1 MIHSYVIGRGNTA
14 TAYLQ
19 AGMIRPV
26 PDATADAVVD
36 VQAALGRRV
45 PGEATLSW
53 AGRILTPNAGGK
65 APQKIYWEGN
75 ILNKISKKIV
85 ALVTMAAFVL
95 TLAPVAAFAA
105 PTDVDANSS
114 NYTVSTDAAGN
125 LKVTLNLQQ
134 ASSAGNASDFTNN
147 TVKVTVSNTDSTT
160 TVSGGSASTV
170 DDLATVGVTPQAYND
185 TFTFANVPTGNHVV
199 TVELTTD
206 NTAGT
211 VAWTTLA
218 TTTATSTTVNAANAK
233 APVVYVSA
241 DADRQ
246 TSNFLTV
253 KSNVNVDIN
262 ENVDAVFEINDNS
275 GKPSNLEL
283 ADVKIWAVEK
293 GHAIT
298 DASSALK
305 VDGTQVEE
313 ADMYTAA
320 VTNVTDNKGVKVSF
334 TRAGEYTLY
343 AGVAATVN
351 NADTMEALSKN
362 LLGSIEGQQ
371 VVVVDAA
378 ATGDVDGLTI
388 DNATVNPTDAKVYTA
403 NDNIKPNNTATATHK
418 VTATID
424 GFAAK
429 NETFKIST
437 SSSNITVTAKDM
449 NGTAFASGTA
459 TTDRNGQFQITY
471 KIAKAGSYKIYL
483 TSEDGYKVTLNV
495 TSADI
500 DHYAADIALAD
511 FDASILNKDELKKDS
526 YLSDAVR
533 FVITDNDGVELT
545 TDAADQAIVLAE
557 PAATPD
563 KDYVSLT
570 APDKFKGEA
579 TDFKLAVDNTVD
591 PNVYTLQ
598 YTGTADFV
606 AGEYTVR
613 VALEETGAYVDAT
626 FTVGEFDENNV
637 EGIKIVPS
645 VDTVAYN
652 KGDEGFTFKV
662 KAVDKNGVEKDIT
675 NTTDYSI
682 GVNAI
687 DLLNAQIAG
696 NKVTFKAGITSD
708 EKEKYVGNDI
718 TLTVVSEVYSDIE
731 TAKVTVVDEGVVEG
745 LAFSSESGETETTNK
760 VGVSVVDADGNVVK
774 TVNAQDTYIYVA
786 SQSNADANVEVEAT
800 KNVKAGKD
808 GEITIYSDKETT
820 VDVVVA
826 VKTADNA
833 LYAGTLT
840 YTIGAKDVNADKI
853 VAMTIGSSDYIVDND
868 IVAGDAAPYV
878 DSNWR
883 TMVPVRVLAETF
895 GATVDFTDNV
905 ITIVDGNTT
914 VVMTV
919 GEETYTVN
927 DAEKTMDTA
936 PVIGEGD
943 RTFVPIRFLAEALG
957 YTVTPLQDAN
967 GLTASVVFQK

>member
-1 MIHSYVIGRGNTA
+1 M
-14 TAYLQ
+14 
-19 AGMIRPV
+19 
-26 PDATADAVVD
+26 
-36 VQAALGRRV
+36 
-45 PGEATLSW
+45 
-53 AGRILTPNAGGK
+53 
-65 APQKIYWEGN
+65 
-75 ILNKISKKIV
+75 NKISKKIV

-95 TLAPVAAFAA
+95 TLIPVAAFAA
-105 PTDVDANSS
+105 NDDVSVQDSS
-114 NYTVSTDAAGN
+114 YEVKATTAGT
-125 LKVTLNLQQ
+125 LTVTLDLNQTGGSSDATPTASKVKVSVSGLD
-134 ASSAGNASDFTNN
+134 ASSTA
-147 TVKVTVSNTDSTT
+147 KQTT
-160 TVSGGSASTV
+160 TNDSASTGNV
-170 DDLATVGVTPQAYND
+170 ELFAEGVAAGTAGEV
-185 TFTFANVPTGNHVV
+185 FTFEKVPTGNHVV
-199 TVELTTD
+199 TVEIDIDGDGTD
-206 NTAGT
+206 SDYVALPVKASTSNT
-211 VAWTTLA
+211 
-218 TTTATSTTVNAANAK
+218 
-233 APVVYVSA
+233 VYVSA

-253 KSNVNVDIN
+253 KSNVNVDVN
-262 ENVDAVFEINDNS
+262 EEVAATFEINDNA
-275 GKPSNLEL
+275 GKPSKLPLSN
-283 ADVKIWAVEK
+283 VVIWAVEK
-293 GHAIT
+293 GHDIT
-298 DASSALK
+298 DASSALVM
-305 VDGTQVEE
+305 VDPSSSTGQ
-313 ADMYTAA
+313 A
-320 VTNVTDNKGVKVSF
+320 VTDGQNVKVKFS
-334 TRAGEYTLY
+334 RAGEYTLY
-343 AGVAATVN
+343 AGVASDNKVETA
-351 NADTMEALSKN
+351 SKA

-371 VVVVDAA
+371 VVVVEAA
-378 ATGDVDGLTI
+378 ATGDVDGVTI
-388 DNATVNPTDAKVYTA
+388 DNATVDPSDAKVYTA

-418 VTATID
+418 VTAVID

-449 NGTAFASGTA
+449 NGTAFESGTA
-459 TTDRNGQFQITY
+459 TTDRNGEFQITY

-511 FDASILNKDELKKDS
+511 FDASILNKDELKQNS

-545 TDAADQAIVLAE
+545 TDATDKAIVLAE
-557 PAATPD
+557 PAATSD

-579 TDFKLAVDNTVD
+579 TDFKLAVGTDVT

-598 YTGTADFV
+598 YTGTAAFV

-613 VALEETGAYVDAT
+613 VALEETGEYVDAT
-626 FTVGEFDENNV
+626 FNVGEFDENNV

-645 VDTVAYN
+645 VDTIAYN
-652 KGDEGFTFKV
+652 KGGDGFTYTV

>member
-1 MIHSYVIGRGNTA
+1 M
-14 TAYLQ
+14 
-19 AGMIRPV
+19 
-26 PDATADAVVD
+26 
-36 VQAALGRRV
+36 
-45 PGEATLSW
+45 
-53 AGRILTPNAGGK
+53 
-65 APQKIYWEGN
+65 
-75 ILNKISKKIV
+75 NKISKKIV

-95 TLAPVAAFAA
+95 TLVPAAAFAA
-105 PTDVDANSS
+105 PEDKTGYTVTTDSANAATVNVTLSDADLAKVQDAGNVIVWAENDKGDVIKGENGTEWTGNGVSYLGYSNFSS
-114 NYTVSTDAAGN
+114 NKASMSFTSLPVGTYTFYVSLNVKPNYTSDLKAAKEN
-125 LKVTLNLQQ
+125 ALEVQ
-134 ASSAGNASDFTNN
+134 SA
-147 TVKVTVSNTDSTT
+147 
-160 TVSGGSASTV
+160 
-170 DDLATVGVTPQAYND
+170 
-185 TFTFANVPTGNHVV
+185 
-199 TVELTTD
+199 
-206 NTAGT
+206 
-211 VAWTTLA
+211 
-218 TTTATSTTVNAANAK
+218 
-233 APVVYVSA
+233 YVSA
-241 DADRQ
+241 IADRQ

-253 KSNVNVDIN
+253 KSNVNVDVN
-262 ENVDAVFEINDNS
+262 EEVAATFEINDNA
-275 GKPSNLEL
+275 GKPSKLPLE
-283 ADVKIWAVEK
+283 DVMIWAVEK

-298 DASSALK
+298 DASSALVM
-305 VDGTQVEE
+305 VDPISS
-313 ADMYTAA
+313 
-320 VTNVTDNKGVKVSF
+320 TDQDVKDGQDVKVKFS
-334 TRAGEYTLY
+334 RAGEYTLY
-343 AGVAATVN
+343 AGVGANVEDA
-351 NADTMEALSKN
+351 SKA

-371 VVVVDAA
+371 VVVVNAA
-378 ATGDVDGLTI
+378 EAGDVDGVTI
-388 DNATVNPTDAKVYTA
+388 DNAKVDSSDAKVYNATT
-403 NDNIKPNNTATATHK
+403 NIKPNNTATATHT

-449 NGTAFASGTA
+449 NGTAFESGTA

-495 TSADI
+495 TSDGVE
-500 DHYAADIALAD
+500 HYAADIALAD
-511 FDASILNKDELKKDS
+511 FDASILNKDELNAAS
-526 YLSDAVR
+526 NPFLSDAVR
-533 FVITDNDGVELT
+533 FVITDNNGAELT
-545 TDAADQAIVLAE
+545 TDAADQAIVNKE
-557 PAATPD
+557 PATKALGAASD
-563 KDYVSLT
+563 KADYVSLT
-570 APDKFKGEA
+570 APDKFKGKA
-579 TDFKLAVDNTVD
+579 TDFYLAVATDVT

-598 YTGTADFV
+598 YKGTADFV

-613 VALEETGAYVDAT
+613 IALEETGKYVDAT

-645 VDTVAYN
+645 VETIAYN
-652 KGDEGFTFKV
+652 KGGDGFTYTV

-687 DLLNAQIAG
+687 DLLNAQITG
-696 NKVTFKAGITSD
+696 NKVIFKPGITSD

-786 SQSNADANVEVEAT
+786 SQSNADANVEVDAT

-840 YTIGAKDVNADKI
+840 YTIGPKDVNADKL

-868 IVAGDAAPYV
+868 VVAGDAAPYV
-878 DSNWR
+878 DSAWR
-883 TMVPVRVLAETF
+883 TMVPVRVLAETL
-895 GATVDFTDNV
+895 GGTVDYTDNV
-905 ITIVDGNTT
+905 ITIVDGDTT

-919 GEETYTVN
+919 GEDTYTVN
-927 DAEKTMDTA
+927 DKEQTMDTA

-943 RTFVPIRFLAEALG
+943 RAFVPIRFLAEALG

>member
-1 MIHSYVIGRGNTA
+1 M
-14 TAYLQ
+14 
-19 AGMIRPV
+19 
-26 PDATADAVVD
+26 
-36 VQAALGRRV
+36 
-45 PGEATLSW
+45 
-53 AGRILTPNAGGK
+53 
-65 APQKIYWEGN
+65 
-75 ILNKISKKIV
+75 NKISKKIV

-95 TLAPVAAFAA
+95 TLVPAAAFAA
-105 PTDVDANSS
+105 PEDKTGYTVTTDSANAATVNVTLSDADLAKVQDAGNVIVWAENDKGDVIKGENGTEWTGNGVSYLGYSDFSS
-114 NYTVSTDAAGN
+114 NKASMSFTSLPVGTYTFYVS
-125 LKVTLNLQQ
+125 LNVKP
-134 ASSAGNASDFTNN
+134 NYASDLKAAKENALE
-147 TVKVTVSNTDSTT
+147 VQ
-160 TVSGGSASTV
+160 SA
-170 DDLATVGVTPQAYND
+170 
-185 TFTFANVPTGNHVV
+185 
-199 TVELTTD
+199 
-206 NTAGT
+206 
-211 VAWTTLA
+211 
-218 TTTATSTTVNAANAK
+218 
-233 APVVYVSA
+233 YVSA
-241 DADRQ
+241 KADRQ

-253 KSNVNVDIN
+253 KSNVNVDVN
-262 ENVDAVFEINDNS
+262 EEVAATFEINDNA
-275 GKPSNLEL
+275 GKPSKLPLE
-283 ADVKIWAVEK
+283 DVVIWAVEK

-298 DASSALK
+298 DASSALVM
-305 VDGTQVEE
+305 VDPISS
-313 ADMYTAA
+313 
-320 VTNVTDNKGVKVSF
+320 TDQDVKDGQDVKVKFS
-334 TRAGEYTLY
+334 RAGEYTLY
-343 AGVAATVN
+343 AGVGADVEAA
-351 NADTMEALSKN
+351 SKA

-371 VVVVDAA
+371 VVVVNAA
-378 ATGDVDGLTI
+378 EAGDVDGVTI

-429 NETFKIST
+429 NESFKIST

-449 NGTAFASGTA
+449 NGTAFESGTA

-500 DHYAADIALAD
+500 AHYAADIALAD
-511 FDASILNKDELKKDS
+511 FDASILNKDELKQNS

-570 APDKFKGEA
+570 APDKFKGKA
-579 TDFKLAVDNTVD
+579 TDFKLAVGTDVT

-598 YTGTADFV
+598 YTGTAAFV

-613 VALEETGAYVDAT
+613 VALEETGEYVDAT

-645 VDTVAYN
+645 VDTIAYN
-652 KGDEGFTFKV
+652 KGGDGFTYTV

-687 DLLNAQIAG
+687 DLLNAQITG
-696 NKVTFKAGITSD
+696 NKVIFKPGITSD

-786 SQSNADANVEVEAT
+786 SQSNADANVEVDAT

-840 YTIGAKDVNADKI
+840 YTIGPKDVNADKL

-868 IVAGDAAPYV
+868 VVAGDAAPYV
-878 DSNWR
+878 DSAWR
-883 TMVPVRVLAETF
+883 TMVPVRVLAETL
-895 GATVDFTDNV
+895 GGTVDYTDNV
-905 ITIVDGNTT
+905 ITIVDGDTT

-919 GEETYTVN
+919 GEDTYTVN
-927 DAEKTMDTA
+927 DKEQTMDTA

-943 RTFVPIRFLAEALG
+943 RAFVPIRFLAEALG

>member
-1 MIHSYVIGRGNTA
+1 M
-14 TAYLQ
+14 
-19 AGMIRPV
+19 
-26 PDATADAVVD
+26 
-36 VQAALGRRV
+36 
-45 PGEATLSW
+45 
-53 AGRILTPNAGGK
+53 
-65 APQKIYWEGN
+65 
-75 ILNKISKKIV
+75 NKISKKIV

-95 TLAPVAAFAA
+95 TLVPAAAFAA
-105 PTDVDANSS
+105 PEDKTGYTVTTDSANAATVNVTLSDADLAKVQDAGNVIVWAENDKGDVIKGENGTEWTGNGVSYLGYSDFSS
-114 NYTVSTDAAGN
+114 NKASMSFTSLPVGTYTFYVS
-125 LKVTLNLQQ
+125 LNVKP
-134 ASSAGNASDFTNN
+134 NYASDLKAAKENALE
-147 TVKVTVSNTDSTT
+147 VQ
-160 TVSGGSASTV
+160 SA
-170 DDLATVGVTPQAYND
+170 
-185 TFTFANVPTGNHVV
+185 
-199 TVELTTD
+199 
-206 NTAGT
+206 
-211 VAWTTLA
+211 
-218 TTTATSTTVNAANAK
+218 
-233 APVVYVSA
+233 YVSA
-241 DADRQ
+241 KADRQ

-253 KSNVNVDIN
+253 KSNVNVDVN
-262 ENVDAVFEINDNS
+262 EEVAATFEINDNA
-275 GKPSNLEL
+275 GKPSKLPLE
-283 ADVKIWAVEK
+283 DVVIWAVEK

-298 DASSALK
+298 DASSALVM
-305 VDGTQVEE
+305 VDPISS
-313 ADMYTAA
+313 
-320 VTNVTDNKGVKVSF
+320 TDQDVKDGQDVKVKFS
-334 TRAGEYTLY
+334 RAGEYTLY
-343 AGVAATVN
+343 AGVGADVEAA
-351 NADTMEALSKN
+351 SKA

-371 VVVVDAA
+371 VVVVNAA
-378 ATGDVDGLTI
+378 EAGDVDGVTI

-429 NETFKIST
+429 NESFKIST

-449 NGTAFASGTA
+449 NGTAFESGTA

-511 FDASILNKDELKKDS
+511 FDASILNKDELKQNS

-570 APDKFKGEA
+570 APDKFKGKA
-579 TDFKLAVDNTVD
+579 TDFKLAVGTDVT

-598 YTGTADFV
+598 YTGTAAFV

-613 VALEETGAYVDAT
+613 VALEETGEYVDAT

-645 VDTVAYN
+645 VDTIAYN
-652 KGDEGFTFKV
+652 KGGDGFTYTV

-687 DLLNAQIAG
+687 DLLNAQITG
-696 NKVTFKAGITSD
+696 NKVIFKPGITSD

-786 SQSNADANVEVEAT
+786 SQSNADANVEVDAT

-840 YTIGAKDVNADKI
+840 YTIGPKDVNADKL

-868 IVAGDAAPYV
+868 VVAGDAAPYV
-878 DSNWR
+878 DSAWR
-883 TMVPVRVLAETF
+883 TMVPVRVLAETL
-895 GATVDFTDNV
+895 GGTVDYTDNV
-905 ITIVDGNTT
+905 ITIVDGDTT

-919 GEETYTVN
+919 GEDTYTVN
-927 DAEKTMDTA
+927 DKEQTMDTA

-943 RTFVPIRFLAEALG
+943 RAFVPIRFLAEALG

>member
-1 MIHSYVIGRGNTA
+1 M
-14 TAYLQ
+14 
-19 AGMIRPV
+19 
-26 PDATADAVVD
+26 
-36 VQAALGRRV
+36 
-45 PGEATLSW
+45 
-53 AGRILTPNAGGK
+53 
-65 APQKIYWEGN
+65 
-75 ILNKISKKIV
+75 NKISKKIV

-95 TLAPVAAFAA
+95 TLVPFAAFAA
-105 PTDVDANSS
+105 SSNVSINDSSYDVTTTAEKVIVTLDLKASGGSTSSVGAIDANIQVRLVDANGNNVADASTEASVTGAS
-114 NYTVSTDAAGN
+114 NGLETASVDNVTKLFNGTTGITRTSVITFDKVPVGN
-125 LKVTLNLQQ
+125 CSVQVLIDVDPDTATEGHQ
-134 ASSAGNASDFTNN
+134 AIDVAQVNGATAESSAI
-147 TVKVTVSNTDSTT
+147 
-160 TVSGGSASTV
+160 
-170 DDLATVGVTPQAYND
+170 
-185 TFTFANVPTGNHVV
+185 
-199 TVELTTD
+199 
-206 NTAGT
+206 
-211 VAWTTLA
+211 
-218 TTTATSTTVNAANAK
+218 
-233 APVVYVSA
+233 YVSA
-241 DADRQ
+241 APDRQ

-253 KSNVNVDIN
+253 KSNVNVDVN
-262 ENVDAVFEINDNS
+262 DEVAATFEINDNA
-275 GKPSNLEL
+275 GKPSKLPLE
-283 ADVKIWAVEK
+283 DVVIWAVEK

-298 DASSALK
+298 DASSALVMVAPNSSTDQDVK
-305 VDGTQVEE
+305 DGQ
-313 ADMYTAA
+313 D
-320 VTNVTDNKGVKVSF
+320 VKVKFS
-334 TRAGEYTLY
+334 RAGEYTLY
-343 AGVAATVN
+343 AGVGANVEAA
-351 NADTMEALSKN
+351 SKA

-371 VVVVDAA
+371 VVVVNAA
-378 ATGDVDGLTI
+378 EAGDVDGVTI

-429 NETFKIST
+429 NESFKIST

-449 NGTAFASGTA
+449 NGTAFESGTA

-511 FDASILNKDELKKDS
+511 FDASILNKDELKQNS

-570 APDKFKGEA
+570 APDKFKGKA
-579 TDFKLAVDNTVD
+579 TDFKLAVGTDVT

-598 YTGTADFV
+598 YTGTAAFV

-613 VALEETGAYVDAT
+613 VALEETGEYVDAT

-645 VDTVAYN
+645 VDTIAYN
-652 KGDEGFTFKV
+652 KGGDGFTYTV

-687 DLLNAQIAG
+687 DLLNAQITG
-696 NKVTFKAGITSD
+696 NKVIFKPGITSD

-786 SQSNADANVEVEAT
+786 SQSNADANVEVDAT

-840 YTIGAKDVNADKI
+840 YTIGPKDVNADKL

-868 IVAGDAAPYV
+868 VVAGDAAPYV
-878 DSNWR
+878 DSAWR
-883 TMVPVRVLAETF
+883 TMVPVRVLAETL
-895 GATVDFTDNV
+895 GGTVDYTDNV
-905 ITIVDGNTT
+905 ITIVDGDTT

-919 GEETYTVN
+919 GEDTYTVN
-927 DAEKTMDTA
+927 DKEQTMDTA

-943 RTFVPIRFLAEALG
+943 RAFVPIRFLAEALG

>member
-53 AGRILTPNAGGK
+53 AGRTPTPNAGGK

-95 TLAPVAAFAA
+95 TLVPAAAFAA
-105 PTDVDANSS
+105 NDDVSVQDSS
-114 NYTVSTDAAGN
+114 YEVKATTAGT
-125 LKVTLNLQQ
+125 LTVTLDLNQTGGSSDATPT
-134 ASSAGNASDFTNN
+134 ASKVKVSVSGLDVTSTAKQTTTNN
-147 TVKVTVSNTDSTT
+147 
-160 TVSGGSASTV
+160 SASTGNV
-170 DDLATVGVTPQAYND
+170 ELFAEGVAAGTAGEV
-185 TFTFANVPTGNHVV
+185 FTFENVPTGNHVV
-199 TVELTTD
+199 TVEIDIDGDGTD
-206 NTAGT
+206 SGYVPLPVKADTSNT
-211 VAWTTLA
+211 
-218 TTTATSTTVNAANAK
+218 
-233 APVVYVSA
+233 VYVSA

-351 NADTMEALSKN
+351 NADTMESLSKN

>member
-1 MIHSYVIGRGNTA
+1 M
-14 TAYLQ
+14 
-19 AGMIRPV
+19 
-26 PDATADAVVD
+26 
-36 VQAALGRRV
+36 
-45 PGEATLSW
+45 
-53 AGRILTPNAGGK
+53 
-65 APQKIYWEGN
+65 
-75 ILNKISKKIV
+75 
-85 ALVTMAAFVL
+85 L
-95 TLAPVAAFAA
+95 TLVPAAAFAA
-105 PTDVDANSS
+105 SEDKTGYTVTTDSANAATVNVTLSDADLAKVQDAGNVIVWAENDKGDVIKGENGTEWTGNGVSYLGYSDFSS
-114 NYTVSTDAAGN
+114 NKASMSFTSLPVGTYTFYVS
-125 LKVTLNLQQ
+125 LNVKPN
-134 ASSAGNASDFTNN
+134 NASDLKAAKENALE
-147 TVKVTVSNTDSTT
+147 VQ
-160 TVSGGSASTV
+160 SA
-170 DDLATVGVTPQAYND
+170 
-185 TFTFANVPTGNHVV
+185 
-199 TVELTTD
+199 
-206 NTAGT
+206 
-211 VAWTTLA
+211 
-218 TTTATSTTVNAANAK
+218 
-233 APVVYVSA
+233 YVSA
-241 DADRQ
+241 KADRQ

-253 KSNVNVDIN
+253 KSNVNVDVN
-262 ENVDAVFEINDNS
+262 EEVAATFEINDNA
-275 GKPSNLEL
+275 GKPSKLPLE
-283 ADVKIWAVEK
+283 DVMIWAVEK

-298 DASSALK
+298 DASSALVM
-305 VDGTQVEE
+305 VDPISS
-313 ADMYTAA
+313 
-320 VTNVTDNKGVKVSF
+320 TDQDVKDGQDVKVKFS
-334 TRAGEYTLY
+334 RAGEYTLY
-343 AGVAATVN
+343 AGVSKT
-351 NADTMEALSKN
+351 ADIEEASKA

-371 VVVVDAA
+371 IVVVDAA
-378 ATGDVDGLTI
+378 EAGDVDGVSI
-388 DNATVNPTDAKVYTA
+388 DNATVDSSDAKVYTA
-403 NDNIKPNNTATATHK
+403 KENIKPNNTATATHT

-429 NETFKIST
+429 NETFKVST

-449 NGTAFASGTA
+449 NDTAFESGTA

-511 FDASILNKDELKKDS
+511 FDASILNKDELKQNS

-570 APDKFKGEA
+570 APDKFKGKA
-579 TDFKLAVDNTVD
+579 TDFKLAVGTDVT

-598 YTGTADFV
+598 YTGTAAFV

-613 VALEETGAYVDAT
+613 VALEETGEYVDAT

-645 VDTVAYN
+645 VDTIAYN
-652 KGDEGFTFKV
+652 KGGDGFTYTV

-687 DLLNAQIAG
+687 DLLNAQITG
-696 NKVTFKAGITSD
+696 NKVIFKPGITSD

-786 SQSNADANVEVEAT
+786 SQSNADANVEVDAT

-840 YTIGAKDVNADKI
+840 YTIGPKDVNADKL

-868 IVAGDAAPYV
+868 VVAGDAAPYV
-878 DSNWR
+878 DSAWR
-883 TMVPVRVLAETF
+883 TMVPVRVLAETL
-895 GATVDFTDNV
+895 GGTVDYTDNV
-905 ITIVDGNTT
+905 ITIVDGDTT

-919 GEETYTVN
+919 GEDTYTVN
-927 DAEKTMDTA
+927 DKEQTMDTA

-943 RTFVPIRFLAEALG
+943 RAFVPIRFLAEALG